1 MRIRLERLVLALTV
15 ISVLAGMLSGCG
27 QKVGQEET
35 QTQPT
40 NPVTEVQT
48 EAKTEAVT
56 EVVQTETET
65 EEETEAPQLI
75 QSVDYTSKD
84 GSIKIT
90 LPDNTWKVTQDVDE
104 MRVFKSDPDATINI
118 VHADNETTIKNQN
131 ICSSKEFLDTWLSEQ
146 YPEENAYDIQEF
158 VNGSFEDVQ
167 TYEYVVKYNTQARMW
182 AYMVTY
188 AIVQGNNENA
198 YVITGT
204 IGEENQTLL
213 DEVKKSVESFRVLND
228 ETLKTV
234 TSEVVSGTTQKTS
247 ETVSTNTVSSQ
258 EITSLKDYGTTASLV
273 TNDVVNVRMS
283 PGTDADILTSLDKNA
298 KVTVVGETDNWF
310 KVDIQGNTGYIRK
323 DFLVY
328 PSAVTTEQTNTSETA
343 ATEAAASNS
352 PEMDTATNYG
362 SSATLYAS
370 SDVNIR
376 SGPGT
381 DNAVIGSFGTG
392 NSVTVIGE
400 TDSWYIVSVNGSTG
414 YVSKSYLS
422 TNAPAASQSTSETQ
436 AAADAGTTTTTD
448 TGTQTEA
455 TEAAAATTPTSST
468 VGGTIVSA
476 SADTLTIAGDDGNT
490 YNVYYGGA
498 SQDTQDGLYDGVYV
512 EVDVDNSQSSS
523 DTLYATNVKGY

>member
-1 MRIRLERLVLALTV
+1 M
-15 ISVLAGMLSGCG
+15 
-27 QKVGQEET
+27 
-35 QTQPT
+35 
-40 NPVTEVQT
+40 
-48 EAKTEAVT
+48 
-56 EVVQTETET
+56 
-65 EEETEAPQLI
+65 TEAPQLI

-131 ICSSKEFLDTWLSEQ
+131 ICTGKEELETWLSEQ
-146 YPEENAYDIQEF
+146 YPEENAYEVQEF

-188 AIVQGNNENA
+188 AIVKGNNENA

-204 IGEENQTLL
+204 IGDENQSLL
-213 DEVKKSVESFRVLND
+213 EEVKKSVESFRVLND

-247 ETVSTNTVSSQ
+247 ETVSTNTVSTQ
-258 EITSLKDYGTTASLV
+258 ELTSLKDYGTTATLV

-328 PSAVTTEQTNTSETA
+328 PSAVTTEQTNSSETTSTESAATTSE
-343 ATEAAASNS
+343 
-352 PEMDTATNYG
+352 MDSATNYG

-376 SGPGT
+376 SAPGT
-381 DNAVIGSFGTG
+381 DNAIIGSLG
-392 NSVTVIGE
+392 NGNAVTVIGE
-400 TDSWYIVSVNGSTG
+400 TDSWFSVSVDGTTG
-414 YVSKSYLS
+414 DVSKSYLS
-422 TNAPAASQSTSETQ
+422 TNAPAATQ
-436 AAADAGTTTTTD
+436 TTTDTGTDTGTTTTTD
-448 TGTQTEA
+448 NGNTTTEA
-455 TEAAAATTPTSST
+455 TETPSTTAPATSSK